1 MSVIHFL
8 SSGNFITVNK
18 TLIKEL
24 GLVPAILIG
33 ELASEYMYWETQD
46 NLVDGCWFYSTMNN
60 IHENTGLSEHDQR
73 EGIKVL
79 IDIGVIETK
88 KMGVPAKRYFKLN
101 EENLLDM
108 VNNLSSGKQTS
119 SSQVNGQQEV
129 SLPQINKNKEI
140 RIKNKNKEI
149 YIEKENIQKKERFTP
164 PTVEEVE
171 AYCLEKGYSVDPQTF
186 VDFYA
191 SKGWMVGKNKM
202 VSWKSCVNT
211 WERNE
216 KKKKQTYKPKPTEDV
231 WDKYLRGEQVES
243 HSEFDD
249 FL

>member
-140 RIKNKNKEI
+140 RITNKNKN
-149 YIEKENIQKKERFTP
+149 IEKENIPKKEKFNP
-164 PTVEEVE
+164 PTVEQVRT
-171 AYCLEKGYSVDPQTF
+171 YCLEKKYSVDAQNF
-186 VDFYA
+186 VDFYE

-202 VSWKSCVNT
+202 VNWKACVNT

-216 KKKKQTYKPKPTEDV
+216 KKRKQTVVSDNPYEDM
-231 WDKYLRGEQVES
+231 LREEGFI
-243 HSEFDD
+243 FDED
-249 FL
+249 GSNNFIE